1 MWMSASC
8 DEWATLPSFAVSPF
22 VVSAVSSSG
31 TESKWL
37 AMLFLLRPTMM
48 SVADAGGHR
57 LFDDVLDRR
66 LVDDGQHL
74 FGHRLGG
81 GKEPRAEARS
91 GDDGLVA
98 KGHAISCRA

>member
-1 MWMSASC
+1 
-8 DEWATLPSFAVSPF
+8 
-22 VVSAVSSSG
+22 
-31 TESKWL
+31 
-37 AMLFLLRPTMM
+37 MM
-48 SVADAGGHR
+48 STSRMPADR

-81 GKEPRAEARS
+81 GKEPRAETRS

-98 KGHAISCRA
+98 KGHAISCGA